1 VTRLSFTRR
10 IGIRNRILITFGTG
24 ATILSIVLATTT
36 YGITKANLLD
46 QREST
51 SINQAYINAQRV
63 QRDLIREP
71 SHFAAALEQL
81 GSSDRLLLFD
91 KAWSRSSPLFGP
103 TQLPPQLQNRVLDD
117 KVATRMI
124 IDFRNSHSLLIGIPL
139 PQIDASYFELNSLT
153 EIENTL
159 SSVRLALLL
168 SAFITMVIGVSLGV
182 IASRRVVRPL
192 ANAARAAREI
202 SDGRLD
208 TRLEPSDDPDL
219 QALSTAF
226 NEMVATLQ
234 SRVERDARFTSD
246 VSHELRSPL
255 MTLSASIE
263 VMNSRRDELAPRS
276 QEALDLLVGDVIR
289 FRGLVEDLLEISRFD
304 AGAIKLLR
312 EDLNLEEFLRQAV
325 RVSSLPNT
333 EIVCEPS
340 VSGVVIRGDKRRLAR
355 VIANLID
362 NARLHSTGNATIFI
376 TPPDSIASNSLF
388 AANRNTVWVIVQDN
402 GEGLIEG
409 EYEKI
414 FERFSRGGIAGS
426 RSASEGAGLGLAL
439 AREHVTLHGGRIW
452 AERRRD
458 GLTGARFVIEL
469 AVESRPAVAL

>member
-1 VTRLSFTRR
+1 MTRLSITRR

-24 ATILSIVLATTT
+24 ATILSIVLASTT
-36 YGITKANLLD
+36 YGITKSNLLE
-46 QREST
+46 QRESA

-63 QRDLIREP
+63 QRDLLREP
-71 SHFAAALEQL
+71 NDVGAALEQL
-81 GSSDRLLLFD
+81 GSSDRLLLFN

-103 TQLPPQLQNRVLDD
+103 NQIPPRLQARVIDERI
-117 KVATRMI
+117 ATRMI
-124 IDFRNSHSLLIGIPL
+124 VDFRNSHSLLIGIPL
-139 PQIDASYFELNSLT
+139 PQIDAAYFEMNSLS
-153 EIENTL
+153 EIESTMR
-159 SSVRLALLL
+159 SVRLALLL
-168 SAFITMVIGVSLGV
+168 SALITLIIGVSLGV

-202 SDGRLD
+202 SDGKLE
-208 TRLEPSDDPDL
+208 TRLESSDDPDL

-226 NEMVATLQ
+226 NEMVSTLQ

-263 VMNSRRDELAPRS
+263 VMHSRRDELSSRS

-312 EDLNLEEFLRQAV
+312 EDLHLAEFLRQAV
-325 RVSSLPNT
+325 RVSSLPAT
-333 EIVCEPS
+333 EITCDPS
-340 VSGVVIRGDKRRLAR
+340 VADVVIRGDKRRLAR

-362 NARLHSTGNATIFI
+362 NARLHSSGTATVLM
-376 TPPDSIASNSLF
+376 TPPDSITANAMFVAS
-388 AANRNTVWVIVQDN
+388 RNNVWVVVQDN

-426 RSASEGAGLGLAL
+426 RAASEGAGLGLAL
-439 AREHVTLHGGRIW
+439 AREHIALHGGRIW

-469 AVESRPAVAL
+469 AIESRAAAAI